1 MCACESAGEQID
13 PRVLYLGKATICWR
27 RGCRETEEMEVMR
40 TRRNETRRQAGDE
53 QDVGTSRGP
62 ELLRVP
68 RHLYILFYLLLGPL
82 AIYIEPTSSS
92 LFVAIYLPELYV
104 HSEVGRKLIT
114 SHHTTLHKYQ
124 PFRLDYI

>member
-1 MCACESAGEQID
+1 MGLGLRRAMCACESAGEQID

-68 RHLYILFYLLLGPL
+68 RHLYILFHF
-82 AIYIEPTSSS
+82 I
-92 LFVAIYLPELYV
+92 LPSARATGNLYRAN
-104 HSEVGRKLIT
+104 E
-114 SHHTTLHKYQ
+114 
-124 PFRLDYI
+124 

>member
-1 MCACESAGEQID
+1 MWGRHVVQNCCACHDTFIF
-13 PRVLYLGKATICWR
+13 YF
-27 RGCRETEEMEVMR
+27 
-40 TRRNETRRQAGDE
+40 
-53 QDVGTSRGP
+53 
-62 ELLRVP
+62 
-68 RHLYILFYLLLGPL
+68 ILFYLLLEPL

-92 LFVAIYLPELYV
+92 LFVAIYLPEPYV